1 MNIISKIFKIFFPF
15 ILILIFAS
23 VIRFYYDNNT
33 ENFFFFNNIDLK
45 YVLILIFFG
54 FLYLFLETLI
64 LNLIVKF
71 NNKQVSFLELFSV
84 INVTYFCNSFV
95 QFSGLGFRAYYL
107 KKNLNISYSS
117 FLSISI
123 FIIFIELFVFS
134 FLSYSII
141 KFYEIKNK
149 IDILNL
155 NIEIF
160 LILIF
165 SSIFIIFFFKNIIFD
180 FLKKNF
186 LINKISILKKTISI
200 FDDILKRKFEKI
212 IPSIVTIFLL
222 QFLIIV
228 IICSL
233 SFNLHEQNLIRSLLF
248 GVISA
253 MSIDLSFIFSI
264 TPYSIGISELFITY
278 STINFNLNLANVL
291 STANSFRFSLMVFY
305 FIITPIYF
313 LLKTIKK
320 N

>member
-1 MNIISKIFKIFFPF
+1 MPKLIRIISPFFLIIIF
-15 ILILIFAS
+15 ILFIS
-23 VIRFYYDNNT
+23 FYYKNNS
-33 ENFFFFNNIDLK
+33 ENFFFLKNINQQFILTL
-45 YVLILIFFG
+45 VLLG
-54 FLYLFLETLI
+54 FLYLLLETLI
-64 LNLIVKF
+64 LNIIVKF
-71 NNKQVSFLELFSV
+71 NNKRESFLELFSV
-84 INVTYFCNSFV
+84 INVTYFCNSFI

-107 KKNLNISYSS
+107 KKKLDINYSS

-134 FLSYSII
+134 FLSYFII

-149 IDILNL
+149 INILNF

-165 SSIFIIFFFKNIIFD
+165 TSIFLIYLLRIKIFNFLTNNNLINKTNFIKRVINVFD
-180 FLKKNF
+180 EILKKNF
-186 LINKISILKKTISI
+186 I
-200 FDDILKRKFEKI
+200 KI
-212 IPSIVTIFLL
+212 IPNILVIFFF

-233 SFNLHEQNLIRSLLF
+233 SFNLHEQDIIRSLLF

-264 TPYSIGISELFITY
+264 TPYSIGISEIFITY
-278 STINFNLNLANVL
+278 STTNFNLNLANVL
-291 STANSFRFSLMVFY
+291 STANSFRFSLMIFY

-313 LLKTIKK
+313 LLKILKK
-320 N
+320 K

>member
-33 ENFFFFNNIDLK
+33 ENFFFLNNIDLK

-134 FLSYSII
+134 FFSYSIL
-141 KFYEIKNK
+141 KFYEINNN

-160 LILIF
+160 FILIF

-186 LINKISILKKTISI
+186 LIKKISILKKTISI

-291 STANSFRFSLMVFY
+291 STANSFRFSLMIFY